1 MKKKMMVFILTAA
14 LLAAC
19 SSDSKFN
26 ASSPETTKESISRL
40 KYALPESRRPEFE
53 RAIRTILQGSL
64 RTNDPAAESA
74 EMTEEVRLSLDG
86 KNAEQIIAEAARVKG
101 EREKQEMNL
110 ERQELAALE
119 AKYKSFLDAG
129 DQLAHFRILSSRFYI
144 RRDEMLGEKPVIEMK
159 VKNET
164 HYTVYSVYLECSLS
178 GAEAAPSDRKKL
190 QYDIHGGLQP
200 GQMSHWYLSPDAFF
214 DWENMKIPRK
224 PGLKI
229 SVVRI
234 DGPDGNALF
243 AARELSEP
251 EMKRL
256 AELKLKYGGR

>member
-1 MKKKMMVFILTAA
+1 MKEKMVVFF
-14 LLAAC
+14 LAAC
-19 SSDSKFN
+19 VLAACGGDPRFD
-26 ASSPETTKESISRL
+26 ASSLEKTKESISRL
-40 KYALPESRRPEFE
+40 KQALPESRRPQFD
-53 RAIRTILQGSL
+53 AAVRTMLQGGWHA
-64 RTNDPAAESA
+64 NGPASEL
-74 EMTEEVRLSLDG
+74 TEISEEIRLNLDG
-86 KNAEQIIAEAARVKG
+86 KTAEQIIAEAPRVKD
-101 EREKQEMNL
+101 EREKREQDR
-110 ERQELAALE
+110 ERQELEGLD
-119 AKYKSFLDAG
+119 AKYKSFLDAN

-164 HYTVYSVYLECSLS
+164 HYTVYSVYLECSLNGS
-178 GAEAAPSDRKKL
+178 GSASTDRKKL

-214 DWENMKIPRK
+214 DWENAKIPRR

-234 DGPDGNALF
+234 DGPDGNALY
-243 AARELSEP
+243 AAQELSEP

-256 AELKLKYGGR
+256 TELKLKYGKN

>member
-1 MKKKMMVFILTAA
+1 MKKKVMVFFLS
-14 LLAAC
+14 LGVLAAC
-19 SSDSKFN
+19 SGDPRFD
-26 ASSPETTKESISRL
+26 ASSLETTKESISRL
-40 KYALPESRRPEFE
+40 KQALPESRRPQFD
-53 RAIRTILQGSL
+53 AAVRTMLQSGH
-64 RTNDPAAESA
+64 TNGPAAEA
-74 EMTEEVRLSLDG
+74 TELTEEIRLNLDG
-86 KNAEQIIAEAARVKG
+86 KTAEQIIAEAPRVKG
-101 EREKQEMNL
+101 EREKREQDREK
-110 ERQELAALE
+110 QELEELE

-164 HYTVYSVYLECSLS
+164 HYTVYSVYLECSLNGS
-178 GAEAAPSDRKKL
+178 GSASSDRKKL

-200 GQMSHWYLSPDAFF
+200 GQMSHWHLSPDAFF
-214 DWENMKIPRK
+214 DWENVKIPRK

-234 DGPDGNALF
+234 DGPDGNALY
-243 AARELSEP
+243 AAQELSEP

-256 AELKLKYGGR
+256 TELKLKYGKN